1 MEKEIILVLFIFII
15 LVLFIY
21 QQAPKK
27 SLRRWLILG
36 YTSFFY
42 LGTTLFLYN
51 QQKIDLSDWRS
62 YFLLQFNEENSGGIS
77 LLVGLMTF
85 FLVFLFFQLFSKG
98 YLKKTYQYSRKN
110 WITYSLAVL
119 FIFLGFLAYSSSRYA
134 MKGIDNTSFD
144 QILFTMTQPIRGSD
158 SGQIINYIID
168 PLLEALLITV
178 PLVTLLYFATT
189 CSFKLGARYLQRS
202 PHFSTKKVVFVGLIG
217 LVFGIFLSGKEMGY
231 ADIKAFYFEET
242 NLYDRYY
249 VDPQEVDLEFPEEKQ
264 NLVYIFLES
273 MESSYFSEDL
283 GGIQEHNLLP
293 NFADLAQNE
302 GINFSNSNKL
312 GGMLQI
318 PGANQTASSMVAQTS
333 GLPLRPS
340 TSLNS
345 SESSEEN
352 SAEYFPDAY
361 ALGEILDKEGYNQTL
376 LMGSEAEFAG
386 RDQYFIQ
393 HGGYD
398 IRDYHWA
405 VETGRIPEDY
415 YEWWGYEDRK
425 LMDYAKETLNELS
438 QEEEPFN
445 LTMLTVDT
453 HFEDGYATED
463 TPDLFGD
470 QYSNVIH
477 DSDKQ
482 ISQLLEWM
490 KEQPFYEETTVVL
503 VGDHLTMDSDFF
515 DSVDPNYQRSVFNLF
530 LNTDKK
536 NVRKKNRQ
544 FSAVDMFPTTLAA
557 LGVEVPEDRMG
568 LGVNLFS
575 SQPTLTEQL
584 GYDQFQN
591 ELMKKSDFYNEK
603 LMQSKEDDEQ
613 RE

>member
-1 MEKEIILVLFIFII
+1 
-15 LVLFIY
+15 
-21 QQAPKK
+21 
-27 SLRRWLILG
+27 
-36 YTSFFY
+36 
-42 LGTTLFLYN
+42 
-51 QQKIDLSDWRS
+51 
-62 YFLLQFNEENSGGIS
+62 
-77 LLVGLMTF
+77 
-85 FLVFLFFQLFSKG
+85 
-98 YLKKTYQYSRKN
+98 
-110 WITYSLAVL
+110 
-119 FIFLGFLAYSSSRYA
+119 

-189 CSFKLGARYLQRS
+189 CSFKFGSRYLQRS

-231 ADIKAFYFEET
+231 ADIKAFYFEHT
-242 NLYDRYY
+242 NLYDKYY
-249 VDPQEVDLEFPEEKQ
+249 VDPQEVDLEFPEKKQ

-273 MESSYFSEDL
+273 MESSYFSKEL

-352 SAEYFPDAY
+352 SAEYFPGAY
-361 ALGEILDKEGYNQTL
+361 SLGEILDEEGYNQAL

-386 RDQYFIQ
+386 RDKYFSQ
-393 HGGYD
+393 HGDYD

-415 YEWWGYEDRK
+415 YVWWGYEDRK
-425 LMDYAKETLNELS
+425 LVDYAKETLNELS

-453 HFEDGYATED
+453 HFEDGFATED

-490 KEQPFYEETTVVL
+490 KEQPFYEDTTVVL

-530 LNTDKK
+530 LNTDKQ
-536 NVRKKNRQ
+536 NVRNRNRQ
-544 FSAVDMFPTTLAA
+544 FSAVDMFPTTLSA

-584 GYDQFQN
+584 GYDRFQN

-603 LMQSKEDDEQ
+603 LMQTKEEGEQ